1 MHLTVVYLSQSF
13 PVLHILQVLQ
23 DDYRLD
29 SKDFRAFRVALVRRL
44 TSAEFVFLFMISNP
58 YVLIID
64 SYSGNFES

>member
-29 SKDFRAFRVALVRRL
+29 SKDFRAFRVALVRCL
-44 TSAEFVFLFMISNP
+44 TSAEFVFMFMLSTS
-58 YVLIID
+58 YVCSID
-64 SYSGNFES
+64 SYSDNFES